1 MSLRHKRWVLFL
13 GSLAF
18 LAASLLLPGEAAK
31 LAVLV
36 LGAAALLIFLYRNM
50 EELTQVEADS
60 PRLGLMKQTVVFSFA
75 FLALAVGAVWLL

>member
-50 EELTQVEADS
+50 
-60 PRLGLMKQTVVFSFA
+60 
-75 FLALAVGAVWLL
+75 